1 MLQAARARLAEPST
15 WAGIGVCLTLAAD
28 AWANPTPERVGAFV
42 AGLVA
47 ILRAER
53 PAP

>member
-1 MLQAARARLAEPST
+1 MLRAARARLAEPST
-15 WAGIGVCLTLAAD
+15 WAGIGLCLTLAAD
-28 AWANPTPERVGAFV
+28 AYAQPTPERIGAFV

-47 ILRAER
+47 ILRPER

>member
-1 MLQAARARLAEPST
+1 MRAQLLARLREPST
-15 WAGIGVCLTLAAD
+15 WAGIGLCLTLGAD
-28 AWANPTPERVGAFV
+28 AYTTRDPQAVGAFV